1 MSPSPQPSSPQP
13 SSPQPSS
20 PSTGPVRLGPE
31 AYAALRPTARA
42 TIADGF
48 WAERRRVNAEVSIA
62 QGPARLAK
70 AGNLANLRRAADGE
84 TGGYQGWAPF
94 QDSDVHKWLEAA
106 AWQLG
111 DPATGREAAAELTDH
126 ITEIT
131 ALLARA
137 QQDSGYLNSY
147 YQVAKPEVPHFSEPL
162 WGHELYTAGHLI
174 QAAVALRRTTGRSEL
189 LDTAVRFADHIA
201 DTFGPEGSGRPVDGV
216 DGHPEV
222 ETALVELARETGVD
236 RYTDLARYFV
246 DRRGGALPA
255 TGGKGTDRPGYSQ
268 DHAALRE
275 ATAVT
280 GHAVRQLYLLAGAA
294 DIAAETGDEGL
305 RTAVER
311 LWAEMA
317 ARQTYLTG
325 GVGAHHADEGFGQ
338 PYELPNDRSY
348 CETCAAIASV
358 HFSWRMALLTGEA
371 RYSDLVERTL
381 YNGVLCGVSLSGDR
395 YLYDNPLHVRDGHA
409 DQEGVTPRRVPWFDC
424 ACCPPNV
431 MRMLASLPHYLA
443 ATTADGTELQVHQYA
458 SGTVAARLPGGGGEV
473 ALEVRTNY
481 PWGDRVEFTVTGAG
495 DGPWTLA
502 LRVPHWSEDG
512 WSVWLPS
519 RNAPYSYADGW
530 LRLTRTWEVGEVVV
544 LMLDMKP
551 RLTLADPR
559 VDAARGCVAIERGP
573 LVHCVEGV
581 DLPPLPDGAGLDDLV
596 VDTRARP
603 RDAERPDLLGG
614 VTAVTATAR
623 VRPRPAADGAGGWWP
638 YRPVTDGVPGPA
650 GEPITVTAIPY
661 YAWANRE
668 DGPMRVWLPVI

>member
-1 MSPSPQPSSPQP
+1 MSPSPQPA
-13 SSPQPSS
+13 
-20 PSTGPVRLGPE
+20 STGPGPGPVRLGPG
-31 AYAALRPTARA
+31 AHAALRPTARA

-62 QGPARLAK
+62 QGPGRLAE
-70 AGNLANLRRAADGE
+70 AGNLENLRRAADGK
-84 TGGYQGWAPF
+84 TGGFRGRAPF

-111 DPATGREAAAELTDH
+111 DPATGEEDAAELTGRVA
-126 ITEIT
+126 EIT

-147 YQVAKPEVPHFSEPL
+147 YQVAKPDVPHFSEAR

-174 QAAVALRRTTGRSEL
+174 QAGVALRRATGRTEL
-189 LDTAVRFADHIA
+189 LDIAVRFADHIA
-201 DTFGPEGSGRPVDGV
+201 DTFGPEGSGKPVDGI
-216 DGHPEV
+216 DGHPEI
-222 ETALVELARETGVD
+222 ETALVELARETGD
-236 RYTDLARYFV
+236 GRYTDLARYFV
-246 DRRGGALPA
+246 DRHGGALPA
-255 TGGKGTDRPGYSQ
+255 TGTGGGRGIGRPGYVQ
-268 DHAALRE
+268 DHMPLRE

-294 DIAAETGDEGL
+294 DVAAETGEEGL
-305 RTAVER
+305 RAAVER

-325 GVGAHHADEGFGQ
+325 GIGAHHADEGFGQ
-338 PYELPNDRSY
+338 PYELPNDRAY

-358 HFSWRMALLTGEA
+358 HFSWRMALITGEA

-409 DQEGVTPRRVPWFDC
+409 DQEGVKPRRVPWFDC
-424 ACCPPNV
+424 ACCPPNL

-443 ATTADGTELQVHQYA
+443 ATTADGTELQIHQYA
-458 SGTVAARLPGGGGEV
+458 TGTVAAHLPGGGGEV
-473 ALEVRTNY
+473 ALEVRTDY
-481 PWGDRVEFTVTGAG
+481 PWGDQVEFTVTAAG

-519 RNAPYSYADGW
+519 RNAPYTYADGW
-530 LRLTRTWEVGEVVV
+530 LRLTRTWEAGETVV
-544 LMLDMKP
+544 LMLDMTP
-551 RLTLADPR
+551 RLTLANPR

-573 LVHCVEGV
+573 LVHCVEGT
-581 DLPPLPDGAGLDDLV
+581 DLPPLPGGAGLDDLI
-596 VDTRARP
+596 VDLGARLRA
-603 RDAERPDLLGG
+603 AERPDLLGG

-623 VRPRPAADGAGGWWP
+623 VRRRPEGGWWP
-638 YRPVTDGVPGPA
+638 YRPVADGVAGPA
-650 GEPITVTAIPY
+650 GDPVTLTAVPY

-668 DGPMRVWLPVI
+668 DGPMRVWLPAI